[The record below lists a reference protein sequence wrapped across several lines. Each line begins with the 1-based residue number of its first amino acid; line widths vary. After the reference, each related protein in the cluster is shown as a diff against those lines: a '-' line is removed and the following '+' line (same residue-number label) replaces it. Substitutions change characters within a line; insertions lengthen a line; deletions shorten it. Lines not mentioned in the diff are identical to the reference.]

1 MDCQESLAWC
11 VQEAGLLPANTL
23 GNRRTWLGFSKDVAA
38 GAQAGYDTASAKAKT
53 GYQKAKTTVKDNAP
67 EF

>member
-1 MDCQESLAWC
+1 M
-11 VQEAGLLPANTL
+11 LPANFL
-23 GNRRTWLGFSKDVAA
+23 GNRRTWLGFAQDTAA
-38 GAQAGYDTASAKAKT
+38 GAQAGYNTASAKAKT